1 MNIEDK
7 RDCIVKVFARYLYGH
22 IIPSTFNTSNG
33 GWCDWA
39 NLVRRFADFLE
50 HPKNIKYYDMP
61 NEIERLQEELV
72 DFSKNTHKSR
82 YFPVVPCLKEK
93 LYYRIKELFEE
104 LNWTISS
111 KFLHFLLED
120 NVEEISRRNSIARIN
135 SDTSDNIELVNS
147 ETEFLFKTY
156 EILQGMLLRYRDY
169 ISTDN
174 TKVKTNTIEYCPVI
188 LFQDTLLLLLRK
200 IGTLLDTIQLAWFLG
215 KVPLL

>member
-50 HPKNIKYYDMP
+50 HPKNIKSYDMQ
-61 NEIERLQEELV
+61 NEIKRLQDELV
-72 DFSKNTHKSR
+72 DFSINTHKSR
-82 YFPVVPCLKEK
+82 CFPVVPCLKEK

-120 NVEEISRRNSIARIN
+120 NVEEIGRKASIARIN

-169 ISTDN
+169 ISTD
-174 TKVKTNTIEYCPVI
+174 I
-188 LFQDTLLLLLRK
+188 
-200 IGTLLDTIQLAWFLG
+200 
-215 KVPLL
+215 

>member
-1 MNIEDK
+1 MNIDDK

-50 HPKNIKYYDMP
+50 HPKNIKSYDML

-120 NVEEISRRNSIARIN
+120 NVEEIGRKASIARIN

-169 ISTDN
+169 ISTD
-174 TKVKTNTIEYCPVI
+174 I
-188 LFQDTLLLLLRK
+188 
-200 IGTLLDTIQLAWFLG
+200 
-215 KVPLL
+215 

>member
-120 NVEEISRRNSIARIN
+120 NVEEISRRASIARIN

-156 EILQGMLLRYRDY
+156 EILQGMLLRYRNK
-169 ISTDN
+169 ISTNN
-174 TKVKTNTIEYCPVI
+174 TNVKTDTVKYCHII

-200 IGTLLDTIQLAWFLG
+200 IGTHLVTIQLAWFLG

>member
-1 MNIEDK
+1 MNIDDK

-50 HPKNIKYYDMP
+50 HPKNIKYYDIP

-120 NVEEISRRNSIARIN
+120 NVEEIGRKASIARIN

-169 ISTDN
+169 ISTN
-174 TKVKTNTIEYCPVI
+174 INVKTDTVKYCHII

>member
-50 HPKNIKYYDMP
+50 HPKNIKSYDMQ

-82 YFPVVPCLKEK
+82 CFPVVPCLKEK

-104 LNWTISS
+104 INWTISS
-111 KFLHFLLED
+111 KFLNFLLED
-120 NVEEISRRNSIARIN
+120 NVEEISRRASTARIN
-135 SDTSDNIELVNS
+135 SDTSDIVELVNS
-147 ETEFLFKTY
+147 ESEYLFKTY

-169 ISTDN
+169 ISTN
-174 TKVKTNTIEYCPVI
+174 I
-188 LFQDTLLLLLRK
+188 
-200 IGTLLDTIQLAWFLG
+200 
-215 KVPLL
+215 

>member
-1 MNIEDK
+1 MNIDDK

-50 HPKNIKYYDMP
+50 HPKNIKSYDML

-82 YFPVVPCLKEK
+82 CFPVVPCLKEK
-93 LYYRIKELFEE
+93 LYYRIKELFKE

-120 NVEEISRRNSIARIN
+120 NVEEISRRASIARIN

-156 EILQGMLLRYRDY
+156 EILQGMLLKYRDY
-169 ISTDN
+169 ISTN
-174 TKVKTNTIEYCPVI
+174 IKSRP
-188 LFQDTLLLLLRK
+188 
-200 IGTLLDTIQLAWFLG
+200 IQSNI
-215 KVPLL
+215 VP